1 MNQEPD
7 CVTPQTSYQV
17 QASEQQIST
26 EQQWFSFKASN
37 ENAQNCAQWKSHVP
51 HLQGSVPC
59 YGMRN
64 AKPDS

>member
-1 MNQEPD
+1 MIKEPD

-17 QASEQQIST
+17 QASEQQVST

-37 ENAQNCAQWKSHVP
+37 ENAQKCVQRKSYMP
-51 HLQGSVPC
+51 HLQGSVPWS
-59 YGMRN
+59 GMRN